1 MFDLFNAPKLTD
13 EGAKAVAESAKAFAD
28 FGVKALET
36 TAAKAL
42 ASSAR
47 VLSWSAAI
55 LAVGWVSVLLIRELR
70 GETVKHVVTH
80 RGAPP
85 PPPPPPPPAV

>member
-1 MFDLFNAPKLTD
+1 MFDFQAPKLTD
-13 EGAKAVAESAKAFAD
+13 EGAKAFAD

-42 ASSAR
+42 ASSSK
-47 VLSWSAAI
+47 VVSWSIAV

-80 RGAPP
+80 SGAPP
-85 PPPPPPPPAV
+85 PPPPPPG